1 MKMYNEEGS
10 EVYVEKDQ
18 KDIFLEAGWLVEPPG
33 ENSELSESEEISE
46 NEVVEEIEEV
56 AEPVE
61 PVEPVKPKT
70 VKKTSPKKK
79 IARKISIKK
88 E

>member
-18 KDIFLEAGWLVEPPG
+18 MDIFLEAGWSLNLPDK
-33 ENSELSESEEISE
+33 NSEPSESKEVIEDK
-46 NEVVEEIEEV
+46 VVEEIEEIEEV
-56 AEPVE
+56 IEPVE
-61 PVEPVKPKT
+61 LKT

-79 IARKISIKK
+79 TARKISIKK

>member
-18 KDIFLEAGWLVEPPG
+18 MDIFLEAGWFINPPVK
-33 ENSELSESEEISE
+33 NSEPSESEKIPE
-46 NEVVEEIEEV
+46 NEVVAEIEEV
-56 AEPVE
+56 VA
-61 PVEPVKPKT
+61 PKT
-70 VKKTSPKKK
+70 VKKASPKKK

-88 E
+88 D

>member
-18 KDIFLEAGWLVEPPG
+18 MDIFLEAGWFINPPVK
-33 ENSELSESEEISE
+33 NSEPSESKEVIEDK
-46 NEVVEEIEEV
+46 VVEEIEEIEEV
-56 AEPVE
+56 IEPVE
-61 PVEPVKPKT
+61 LKT

-79 IARKISIKK
+79 TARKISIKK